1 MKTKNILLLVLL
13 LSFYNIF
20 SQNNKEE
27 RFKALKN
34 LVNNTGLIIEAELV
48 NQDSAFKGNDRS
60 IYTPYTLKV
69 INVISG
75 SYSSSSIKIA
85 LFGGQVG
92 DEIQEL
98 AHGFPNFSGRKS
110 IYFFRKEQ
118 ITKMNVKNN
127 TEVFYTLQMIA
138 PYLGDDKITAQ
149 VSLDANYDNPDEFY
163 ADLAKIKSIRIPQKK
178 KTVNSEKKNNTQVAP
193 AYNSDNN
200 LLYSQKVLNYNNYY
214 QLISVKAEAV
224 KIKHTP
230 KSPLASDL
238 TLSFGN
244 QKTTGTSPRYFEF
257 DVLASA
263 NTNTTYFDNC
273 LIRVQYSANAFGSS
287 IVANN
292 KVIITKGSAFNSTT
306 YIDPN
311 ANAIDQTP
319 NTIGIAFGTDFK
331 LSSWN
336 RTLLTTSNQQLLH
349 IKIEIQNC
357 ENTGIDFV
365 DQTFT
370 PNFSFYT
377 NTANAPQPL
386 ETISYENT
394 YYKNPLNIML
404 CEVKITD
411 FTSPINGG
419 IGEIL
424 EIKGSNFGSVRGNGQ
439 VKFRNADVAGFPY
452 IQKINSSDSVLWSDT
467 LIKIKM
473 PSRIDSILNNLDNT
487 PGTGN
492 FIVKNNTNDSAISNL
507 NGSNQPFKVYYSIY
521 SRTIANDQKL
531 KLNLKNQNGKG
542 GYTIQL
548 DTSISNYS
556 ERMMCLTKAVKEWRC
571 YTAVNWIIG
580 KDTTMQTSESDGISI
595 IYYSNNISNLRA
607 AETSRSPVHCAAS
620 SIAAIKDF
628 DIKINKGFNWFYDTT
643 GLALPAGKIDFYE
656 VILHELGHALG
667 LEHVIDETQVMFY
680 ATKYSSTNSIPGSQ
694 RKTLKVYTSDVKGGT
709 EQVFSSITNLS
720 GQCNYVDMKP
730 VPAGLCIYTQGINE
744 LVENNFYIKTYPNP
758 ILGGNLNISFEAPTN
773 LNAFVIIYDVIGKEI
788 YRESV
793 NNRAAPLHTHA
804 INISNLSPGYYFV
817 NLIIGK
823 NKATSKFIKN

>member
-1 MKTKNILLLVLL
+1 MLLLT
-13 LSFYNIF
+13 FYNTY

-34 LVNNTGLIIEAELV
+34 MVNDTDLIFEAELV
-48 NQDSAFKGNDRS
+48 KQDSAFKIENNV
-60 IYTPYTLKV
+60 IYTPYTLKITTMV
-69 INVISG
+69 SG
-75 SYSSSSIKIA
+75 TYSSPIIKVVLPGGVVGNESS
-85 LFGGQVG
+85 
-92 DEIQEL
+92 ESS
-98 AHGFPNFSGRKS
+98 HGYAGLPSGKT
-110 IYFFRKEQ
+110 IYFCGKEQ
-118 ITKMNVKNN
+118 IKKLNAEDNV
-127 TEVFYTLQMIA
+127 EIFYTIINIA
-138 PYLGDDKITAQ
+138 SYSGDTKIAAH
-149 VSLDANYDNPDEFY
+149 VSFDSYYDNADEFY
-163 ADLAKIKSIRIPQKK
+163 SDLAKIKPIRIPQKK
-178 KTVNSEKKNNTQVAP
+178 KTVNSEKKNNAQITSDR
-193 AYNSDNN
+193 NSDNN
-200 LLYSQKVLNYNNYY
+200 LLYSQKLLNYNNYY
-214 QLISVKAEAV
+214 QLISAKVEAL

-230 KSPLASDL
+230 KYPLASDL

-257 DVLASA
+257 DILAKA

-273 LIRVQYSANAFGSS
+273 LLRVQFNSVAFGSN

-292 KVIITKGSAFNSTT
+292 KVQITKGSAFNSAT

-319 NTIGIAFGTDFK
+319 NTMGIPFGIDFK
-331 LSSWN
+331 QTSWN
-336 RTLLTTSNQQLLH
+336 RTLLTTSNQQLVH

-377 NTANAPQPL
+377 NAANAPQPL

-394 YYKNPLNIML
+394 YYQNPLNIKL

-419 IGEIL
+419 IDEIL
-424 EIKGSNFGSVRGNGQ
+424 EIKGSNFESVRGNGQ
-439 VKFRNADVAGFPY
+439 VKFRNADTTGFPY
-452 IQKINSSDSVLWSDT
+452 IQKLNSPDYVLWSDT

-473 PSRIDSILNNLDNT
+473 PSRVDSLQGEIHKT

-492 FIVKNNTNDSAISNL
+492 FIVKNNTNDSAMSNL
-507 NGSNQPFKVYYSIY
+507 NTANQPFKVYYSIY
-521 SRTIANDQKL
+521 SRTLDKDQKL
-531 KLNLKNQNGKG
+531 KINLKNENGQG
-542 GYTIQL
+542 GYTIRL
-548 DTSISNYS
+548 DTSISKHP
-556 ERMMCLTKAVKEWRC
+556 ERMMCITKAVKEWRC

-580 KDTTMQTSESDGISI
+580 KGTTLQAIFPDGISSI
-595 IYYSNNISNLRA
+595 FFGDVSGSLVLVLG
-607 AETSRSPVHCAAS
+607 ETTRNVVHCPSS
-620 SIAAIKDF
+620 SIGAIRDF
-628 DIKINKGFNWFYDTT
+628 DIKINKNLSWFYDTT
-643 GLALPAGKIDFYE
+643 GLAIPAGKHDFYA

-667 LEHVIDETQVMFY
+667 LEHVIDESQVMFY
-680 ATKYSSTNSIPGSQ
+680 ATKYSATNSIPSSQ

-720 GQCNYVDMKP
+720 GQCNYLDMKP
-730 VPAGLCIYTQGINE
+730 VPTGLCIYTQAINE
-744 LVENNFYIKTYPNP
+744 LLENNFYIKTYPNP
-758 ILGGNLNISFEAPTN
+758 IWGGNLNISFEAPTN
-773 LNAFVIIYDVIGKEI
+773 LNAFIIIYDVIGKEI
-788 YRESV
+788 YKESV